1 MLQHGEKR
9 EKSVTGNENDK
20 SIKSYSAPLS
30 TEQQF
35 ESSSIIWRFVTQVN
49 SGQFSTF
56 SYSWASLVPLPL
68 FSMTSSAS
76 TIKHSSNKVRFCQQ
90 STNVSLNPSTAQHL
104 SDSVFHS

>member
-1 MLQHGEKR
+1 MEKNTTNKVFEINHFCVTAWKKK

-35 ESSSIIWRFVTQVN
+35 ESSSIIRRFVTQVN

-68 FSMTSSAS
+68 FFYDFLSFHYQAQQ
-76 TIKHSSNKVRFCQQ
+76 QQ
-90 STNVSLNPSTAQHL
+90 S
-104 SDSVFHS
+104 